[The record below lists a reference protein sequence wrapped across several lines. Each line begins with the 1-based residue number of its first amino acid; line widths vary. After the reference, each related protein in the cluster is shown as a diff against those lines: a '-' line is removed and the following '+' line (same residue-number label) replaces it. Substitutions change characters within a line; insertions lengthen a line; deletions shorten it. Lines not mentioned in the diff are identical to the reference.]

1 MLKVFIE
8 FLNSLDFIEFLKSL
22 MNPQPRIDPICFV
35 TKKSKHKKKRGS
47 STVTNSIKTLNIIHI

>member
-35 TKKSKHKKKRGS
+35 TKKSKH
-47 STVTNSIKTLNIIHI
+47 